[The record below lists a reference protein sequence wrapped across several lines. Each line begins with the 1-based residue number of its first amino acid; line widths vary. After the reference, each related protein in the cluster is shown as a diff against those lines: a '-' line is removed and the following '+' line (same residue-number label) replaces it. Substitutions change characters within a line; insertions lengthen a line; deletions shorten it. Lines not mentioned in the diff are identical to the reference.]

1 METTTMIKNEVI
13 INGVT
18 YEFAPREV
26 QGNDCEECA
35 LRERCH
41 EMQGD
46 ILCTIIFD
54 DYMHKVFK
62 RVKK

>member
-1 METTTMIKNEVI
+1 MIKNGVI

-35 LRERCH
+35 LHEMCQ

-46 ILCTIIFD
+46 ILCGVLFD
-54 DYMHKVFK
+54 NYVNKTFK
-62 RVKK
+62 RVER

>member
-1 METTTMIKNEVI
+1 MIKNGVI

-35 LRERCH
+35 LHEMCH

-46 ILCTIIFD
+46 ILCGVLFD
-54 DYMHKVFK
+54 NYVNKTFK
-62 RVKK
+62 RVEQ

>member
-1 METTTMIKNEVI
+1 MVKNGVI

-35 LRERCH
+35 LHEMCR

-46 ILCTIIFD
+46 ILCGVLFD
-54 DYMHKVFK
+54 NYVNKTFK
-62 RVKK
+62 QVER

>member
-1 METTTMIKNEVI
+1 MIKNGVI

-35 LRERCH
+35 LH
-41 EMQGD
+41 EKCRLMEGD
-46 ILCTIIFD
+46 LLCITLFD
-54 DYMHKVFK
+54 NCINKTFK
-62 RVKK
+62 QVKK